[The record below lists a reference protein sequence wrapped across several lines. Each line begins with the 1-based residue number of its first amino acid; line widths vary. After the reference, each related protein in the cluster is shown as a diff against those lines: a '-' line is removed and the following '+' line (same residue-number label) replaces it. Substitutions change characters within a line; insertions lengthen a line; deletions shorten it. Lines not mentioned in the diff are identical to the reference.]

1 MISFILRSRDGTSRT
16 DAAADKASLADLR
29 KLFVSTDEMDEF
41 DQFRTGQSADA
52 LALVPQ
58 DREAATP
65 IADNMVVEIVPIRR
79 QIKFKDRKGK
89 EHKVYVRA
97 DETLAQFRTQ
107 NAALV
112 DKDDIFRI
120 SGTDVDKAAEA
131 TAYLRRVDE
140 LSVKR
145 EAEPAVPKKFKL
157 LYLEDG
163 EKPRQVDWPDGGENK
178 TLGQLRDFLKG
189 CEGIP
194 AGRPFLDSSGK
205 PIAEDMEPYEI
216 VGRLGKPDEKL
227 GLLRFRFESPRKRG
241 AATPAGSSSGSAP
254 PKPKSE
260 TGGGAQPGLIQ
271 TEDMLQQVLGRP
283 TAPTGAPQDVFD
295 NMDGGERQTILNA
308 LRHLHGLRFVPMP
321 DGSFD
326 LDRPPRPAL
335 DDEEAAVFLT
345 VARPIRSTRFS
356 ASATQSRTL
365 DAIASS
371 LSWNAGSD
379 FGVEGKAASLS
390 IKSDY
395 SETKTSDH
403 KEASAALHM
412 RIEYLVARA
421 EIVIDPRNAILC
433 KPLYDE
439 VNALANAMPE
449 TPEERAGALA
459 AILDSYGTH
468 FPLRT
473 IIGGK
478 LIYRQD
484 REAKAGEDV
493 QTLVRA
499 FSTEVQGSYKAV
511 TASAHGGFKSETSSK
526 SVSEEAFQNI
536 EVTSA
541 GGNPALALDPYG
553 WATTLSHAG
562 WWSVIS
568 FADVVPLL
576 FLLPEALKKPIIGI
590 FLEGKIEGKLR
601 SPINWQKYRTQL
613 LHHIATMDP
622 DSEELKIA
630 DPAAAGHPQE
640 KPAETRK
647 EEPAEEQGDDLTIG
661 S

>member
-16 DAAADKASLADLR
+16 DAAAENASLADLR
-29 KLFVSTDEMDEF
+29 KLFVSTGEMDAF
-41 DQFRTGQSADA
+41 DQFRTGKSADA
-52 LALVPQ
+52 LTLVPQ
-58 DREAATP
+58 DRETATAV
-65 IADNMVVEIVPIRR
+65 ADNMVVEIVPIRR
-79 QIKFKDRKGK
+79 QVKFKDRKGR

-107 NAALV
+107 NDSLV
-112 DKDDIFRI
+112 DKDDVFRI
-120 SGTDVDKAAEA
+120 AGADVDKAAEA
-131 TAYLRRVDE
+131 TTYLRRLDE

-145 EAEPAVPKKFKL
+145 EAEPAAAKKFKL
-157 LYLEDG
+157 LFLEDG
-163 EKPRQVDWPDGGENK
+163 EKPRQIDWPDGGENK

-189 CEGIP
+189 CDGIP
-194 AGRPFLDSSGK
+194 MGRPFLDSSGK

-241 AATPAGSSSGSAP
+241 GATPAGSSPASAP
-254 PKPKSE
+254 AKPKTE

-295 NMDGGERQTILNA
+295 TMDGGERQVILNA
-308 LRHLHGLRFVPMP
+308 LRHLHGLRFVSIPG
-321 DGSFD
+321 GSFN

-335 DDEEAAVFLT
+335 DAEDAADFLC

-371 LSWNAGSD
+371 LSWNVGGD

-395 SETKTSDH
+395 TETKTSDH
-403 KEASAALHM
+403 KEASAALHL

-421 EIVIDPRNAILC
+421 EIVIDPRNVTLS

-439 VNALANAMPE
+439 AYALVNAPPATAG
-449 TPEERAGALA
+449 ERAEALA

-473 IIGGK
+473 LVGGK

-484 REAKAGEDV
+484 RETKAGEDAHS
-493 QTLVRA
+493 LARS
-499 FSTEVQGSYKAV
+499 FSTEVQGSYKKV
-511 TASAHGGFKSETSSK
+511 TASAHGGFKSESSSK
-526 SVSEEAFQNI
+526 SLWEESFQDV

-568 FADVVPLL
+568 FADVVPII
-576 FLLPEALKKPIIGI
+576 FLLPEALRKPIIDI
-590 FLEGKIEGKLR
+590 FVEGRIEEKLR
-601 SPINWQKYRTQL
+601 SPIDWEKYRTQL
-613 LHHIATMDP
+613 LHHSVATDP
-622 DSEELKIA
+622 GSEKLTID
-630 DPAAAGHPQE
+630 DPAVPRHRDEKAAETKDEG
-640 KPAETRK
+640 PAET
-647 EEPAEEQGDDLTIG
+647 EGDELTI
-661 S
+661 SS